1 MTVIVAAPV
10 PSTTIVKVA
19 PDPDPSVDTPVLAI
33 LYVPA
38 VLAPTAAPIVSTVKT
53 SPVVS
58 SIFTVEDSIGR
69 ESLRIQFAPNLT
81 ALEPSRPKEDLTSLN

>member
-1 MTVIVAAPV
+1 LLTVTPVTAPAETVISTVRLLPLPPVVA
-10 PSTTIVKVA
+10 
-19 PDPDPSVDTPVLAI
+19 TPVAFEYPL
-33 LYVPA
+33 P
-38 VLAPTAAPIVSTVKT
+38 PTIVSTRRT